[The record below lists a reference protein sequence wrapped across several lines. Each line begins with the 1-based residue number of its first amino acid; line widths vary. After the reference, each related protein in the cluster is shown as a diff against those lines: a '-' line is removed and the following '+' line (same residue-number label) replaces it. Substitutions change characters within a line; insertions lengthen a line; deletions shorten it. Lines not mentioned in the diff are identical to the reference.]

1 MMKTTK
7 RNIGSLV
14 FITVLMLSVSC
25 KETNKKSTPSAKE
38 SVEKQEV
45 LDETGTMGSEQNVSS
60 ESVLE
65 DYFNLKNALVE
76 DDNNSAKKMGGVLA
90 ASLGN
95 LNKSAYTDSQ
105 QETLAAIA
113 EDAQK
118 YAVEISSSD
127 LDSQRE
133 HFKYLSVI
141 ITNMIAITGS
151 ESTVYEQYCPMY
163 DGGTAWLSTEKAVL
177 NPYYGSSML
186 RCGTVQREIN

>member
-1 MMKTTK
+1 MKTTK
-7 RNIGSLV
+7 RNIGLIV
-14 FITVLMLSVSC
+14 FVIVLMLSVSC

-45 LDETGTMGSEQNVSS
+45 SDETGTMDSEQNVSS

-76 DDNNSAKKMGGVLA
+76 DDNSAKKLGGVLA
-90 ASLGN
+90 ASLAN
-95 LNKSAYTDSQ
+95 LNKSAYTDSE

-113 EDAQK
+113 KDAQE
-118 YAVEISSSD
+118 YAVEISGSD

-133 HFKYLSVI
+133 HFKNLSVI
-141 ITNMIAITGS
+141 ITDMIAITGS
-151 ESTVYEQYCPMY
+151 ESTVYEQFCPMY
-163 DGGTAWLSTEKAVL
+163 DGGTAWLSKNEAVL

-186 RCGTVQREIN
+186 KCGKVQREIN

>member
-1 MMKTTK
+1 MKTTK
-7 RNIGSLV
+7 RNIGSIV
-14 FITVLMLSVSC
+14 FVTFLMLSVSC

-38 SVEKQEV
+38 SEEKQEV
-45 LDETGTMGSEQNVSS
+45 LGETGDMGSEQNVSS

-65 DYFNLKNALVE
+65 EYFNLKNALVE
-76 DDNNSAKKMGGVLA
+76 DDNNTAKKLGGVLA

-113 EDAQK
+113 EDAQE
-118 YAVEISSSD
+118 YAVEISGSN

-133 HFKYLSVI
+133 HFKNLSVI
-141 ITNMIAITGS
+141 VTDMIAITGS
-151 ESTVYEQYCPMY
+151 ETTIYEQYCPMY

>member
-1 MMKTTK
+1 MKTTK

>member
-1 MMKTTK
+1 MKTTK
-7 RNIGSLV
+7 RNIGSMLFV
-14 FITVLMLSVSC
+14 TVLMLSVSC

-38 SVEKQEV
+38 VVEKQEV

-65 DYFNLKNALVE
+65 DYFHLKNALVE
-76 DDNNSAKKMGGVLA
+76 DDNNTAKKLGGVLA

-95 LNKSAYTDSQ
+95 LNKSSYTDSQ

-113 EDAQK
+113 EDAQE
-118 YAVEISSSD
+118 YAVEISGSD

-133 HFKYLSVI
+133 HFKNLSVI
-141 ITNMIAITGS
+141 ITDMIAITGS
-151 ESTVYEQYCPMY
+151 ESTIYEQYCPMY
-163 DGGTAWLSTEKAVL
+163 DGGTAWLSKEKAVL

-186 RCGTVQREIN
+186 RCGTVQREVN

>member
-1 MMKTTK
+1 MKTTK
-7 RNIGSLV
+7 RNIGLIV
-14 FITVLMLSVSC
+14 FVIVLMLSVSC

-45 LDETGTMGSEQNVSS
+45 SDETGTMDSEQNVSS

-76 DDNNSAKKMGGVLA
+76 DDNNSAKKLGGVLA
-90 ASLGN
+90 ASLAN
-95 LNKSAYTDSQ
+95 LNKSAYTDSE

-113 EDAQK
+113 KDAQE
-118 YAVEISSSD
+118 YAVEISGSD

-133 HFKYLSVI
+133 HFKNLSVI
-141 ITNMIAITGS
+141 ITDMIAITGS
-151 ESTVYEQYCPMY
+151 ENTLYEQFCPMY
-163 DGGTAWLSTEKAVL
+163 DGGTAWLSKNEAVL

-186 RCGTVQREIN
+186 KCGKVQREIN

>member
-1 MMKTTK
+1 MKTTK
-7 RNIGSLV
+7 RNIGLIV
-14 FITVLMLSVSC
+14 FVIVLMLSVSC

-45 LDETGTMGSEQNVSS
+45 SDETGTMDSEQNVSS

-76 DDNNSAKKMGGVLA
+76 DNNSAKKLGGVLA
-90 ASLGN
+90 ASLAN
-95 LNKSAYTDSQ
+95 LNKSAYTDSE

-113 EDAQK
+113 KDAQE
-118 YAVEISSSD
+118 YAVEISGSD

-133 HFKYLSVI
+133 HFKNLSVI
-141 ITNMIAITGS
+141 ITDMIAITGS
-151 ESTVYEQYCPMY
+151 ESTVYEQFCPMY
-163 DGGTAWLSTEKAVL
+163 DGGTAWLSKNEAVL

-186 RCGTVQREIN
+186 KCGKVQREIN

>member
-1 MMKTTK
+1 MKTTK
-7 RNIGSLV
+7 RNIGSVV
-14 FITVLMLSVSC
+14 FVTVLMLSVSC

-65 DYFNLKNALVE
+65 DYFNLKNALAE
-76 DDNNSAKKMGGVLA
+76 DDNNTAKKLGGVLA

-95 LNKSAYTDSQ
+95 LNKSSYTDSQ

-113 EDAQK
+113 EDAQE

-141 ITNMIAITGS
+141 ITDMIAITGS

>member
-1 MMKTTK
+1 MKTTK
-7 RNIGSLV
+7 RNIGLIV
-14 FITVLMLSVSC
+14 FVIVLMLSVSC

-45 LDETGTMGSEQNVSS
+45 SDETGTMDSEQNVSS

-76 DDNNSAKKMGGVLA
+76 DDNNSAKKLGGVLA
-90 ASLGN
+90 ASLAN
-95 LNKSAYTDSQ
+95 LNKSAYTDSE

-113 EDAQK
+113 KDAQE
-118 YAVEISSSD
+118 YAVEISGSD

-133 HFKYLSVI
+133 HFKNLSVI
-141 ITNMIAITGS
+141 ITDMIAITGS
-151 ESTVYEQYCPMY
+151 ESTVYEQFCPMY
-163 DGGTAWLSTEKAVL
+163 DGGTAWLSKNEAVL

-186 RCGTVQREIN
+186 KCGKVQREIN

>member
-1 MMKTTK
+1 MKTKK
-7 RNIGSLV
+7 RSIVSVALLAT
-14 FITVLMLSVSC
+14 IMLTVSC

-38 SVEKQEV
+38 IVEKQEV
-45 LDETGTMGSEQNVSS
+45 LGETGTMGSEQNVSS

-76 DDNNSAKKMGGVLA
+76 DDNNTAKKMGGVLA
-90 ASLGN
+90 GSLGN
-95 LNKSAYTDSQ
+95 LNKSSYTDSQ

-113 EDAQK
+113 EDAQE
-118 YAVEISSSD
+118 YAVEISGSD

-133 HFKYLSVI
+133 HFKNLSVI
-141 ITNMIAITGS
+141 ITDMIAITGS

-163 DGGTAWLSTEKAVL
+163 DGGTAWLSKEKAVL